1 MITVIDYGMGN
12 LRSVTKAVEIYTDE
26 VRVSD
31 DPSSIE
37 SSRGLIMPGDG
48 AFGLAME
55 NLRDRGWIEPLLE
68 YIGGG
73 GFFLGICLGFQLLFS
88 SSEEFGNHRGLDII
102 PGRVVKFKMD
112 DLKIPHMGWND
123 VAVIGNSRFL
133 KGIASGSYFYFIH
146 SFYPELDEKS
156 WILGTVSYGVHF
168 PCIVGRENIIATQF
182 HPEKSH
188 DAGLRIIENF
198 VRATCS

>member
-12 LRSVTKAVEIYTDE
+12 LRSVTKAVELYTEE

-31 DPSSIE
+31 DPSSIA

-48 AFGLAME
+48 AFGLAMD
-55 NLRDRGWIEPLLE
+55 NLRERGWIEPLLQ
-68 YIGGG
+68 YIRGG

-88 SSEEFGNHRGLDII
+88 SSEEFGEHRGLDII
-102 PGRVVKFKMD
+102 PGRVVRFRSD

-123 VAVIGNSRFL
+123 VDIIGNSRFL
-133 KGIASGSYFYFIH
+133 EGISSGSYFYFIH
-146 SFYPELDEKS
+146 SYYPEVSASDC
-156 WILGTVSYGVHF
+156 ILGMVSYGISF
-168 PCIVGRENIIATQF
+168 ACIVGKGNLIATQF

-188 DAGLRIIENF
+188 NTGLRIIENF
-198 VRATCS
+198 VRTAC